1 MTDMTR
7 ADYLHILM
15 LLAIAVVFGFIG
27 WMLAPDTVQYSPI
40 PQTDAHFVF
49 SNYGA
54 MVGAC

>member
-1 MTDMTR
+1 MTR

-15 LLAIAVVFGFIG
+15 LLAIAAVFFYIG
-27 WMLAPDTVQYSPI
+27 WMLAPDTVQYIPI